1 MSFLLRKIREFKMKS
16 IVKQREEL
24 VKNMNKKKLLNNI
37 SKNKVELYITN
48 PRGYTLKTVE
58 TCNDEHKKYIL
69 N

>member
-1 MSFLLRKIREFKMKS
+1 MKS

-24 VKNMNKKKLLNNI
+24 IKNMKKKKLLNNI

-58 TCNDEHKKYIL
+58 TCNDENKKYIL

>member
-1 MSFLLRKIREFKMKS
+1 MKS

-24 VKNMNKKKLLNNI
+24 MKDMNKKKLLNNI

-58 TCNDEHKKYIL
+58 VCNNESNKYIL

>member
-1 MSFLLRKIREFKMKS
+1 MKS

-24 VKNMNKKKLLNNI
+24 VKNMNEKKLINNI
-37 SKNKVELYITN
+37 SKNKVELYIKN

>member
-1 MSFLLRKIREFKMKS
+1 MKS

-24 VKNMNKKKLLNNI
+24 VKNMNEKKLINNI

-58 TCNDEHKKYIL
+58 ACNDEHKKYIL

>member
-1 MSFLLRKIREFKMKS
+1 MKS

-24 VKNMNKKKLLNNI
+24 VKNMNEKKLLNNI

-58 TCNDEHKKYIL
+58 IYNEEHKKYII

>member
-1 MSFLLRKIREFKMKS
+1 MSFLLRKVSVKMKS

-24 VKNMNKKKLLNNI
+24 VKNMNEKKLLNNI

-58 TCNDEHKKYIL
+58 IYNEEHKKYII

>member
-1 MSFLLRKIREFKMKS
+1 MKS

>member
-1 MSFLLRKIREFKMKS
+1 MKS

-24 VKNMNKKKLLNNI
+24 VKNMNEKKLINNI

>member
-1 MSFLLRKIREFKMKS
+1 MKS
-16 IVKQREEL
+16 IIKQREEL

>member
-1 MSFLLRKIREFKMKS
+1 MKS

-24 VKNMNKKKLLNNI
+24 VKNMNEKKLINNI

-58 TCNDEHKKYIL
+58 TCNDEHK
-69 N
+69 

>member
-1 MSFLLRKIREFKMKS
+1 MSYLLRKIKGFKMKS

-58 TCNDEHKKYIL
+58 TCNDEYKKYIL

>member
-1 MSFLLRKIREFKMKS
+1 MKEQLEEKDDKMKS

-24 VKNMNKKKLLNNI
+24 VKNMNEKKLINNI

>member
-1 MSFLLRKIREFKMKS
+1 MSFLLRKVSVKMKS
-16 IVKQREEL
+16 IVKQREKL
-24 VKNMNKKKLLNNI
+24 VKNMNEKKLLNNI

-58 TCNDEHKKYIL
+58 IYNEEHKKYII

>member
-1 MSFLLRKIREFKMKS
+1 MKS

-24 VKNMNKKKLLNNI
+24 MKDLNKKKLPNNI

-58 TCNDEHKKYIL
+58 VCNNENNKYIL